1 MTNIF
6 DTHAHYSS
14 RQFDADRDAVMR
26 ALGEGGV
33 VGVLECA
40 THSGDAAAVL
50 ELAHKY
56 PFVHA
61 ALGIH
66 PESLCEEDAATVATY
81 HGDWRAELTA
91 MRPLFDDPAVIA
103 VGEIGLDHHWPL
115 PAQEQYDLFEAQ
127 LQLAQELDLPVSVHD
142 REAHA
147 EMYELLRQYRPRG
160 VLHCYSGSAEDAA
173 WLTAQGIALGFGG
186 AVTYKGAK
194 RAAKVLAMVPHELA
208 VLETDCPYMSP
219 EPVRGTRNDSRNI
232 AHVAAKIGEIW
243 QVESKLPAPAKKRPF
258 AAGFLAVMVL
268 VSVFGI
274 GGVQLKSRYRNVA
287 EIYTSEVDKHGN
299 SIQGDFTTLTDTAA
313 NLMRACQ
320 KVLGEADSNCT
331 TVADLLAQW
340 QDTAIAPAAQYAVIH
355 QLDNAVDAMYTAAKA
370 KATDDA
376 LDQINSLD
384 ASYVSTQ
391 SILQREIAQNYTIA
405 AQSYNTMASGF
416 PANVIGTLWGAGQVE
431 LYAAQ

>member
-1 MTNIF
+1 M
-6 DTHAHYSS
+6 
-14 RQFDADRDAVMR
+14 Q
-26 ALGEGGV
+26 
-33 VGVLECA
+33 LEQQE
-40 THSGDAAAVL
+40 TFEIKSPQL
-50 ELAHKY
+50 E
-56 PFVHA
+56 V
-61 ALGIH
+61 
-66 PESLCEEDAATVATY
+66 
-81 HGDWRAELTA
+81 
-91 MRPLFDDPAVIA
+91 
-103 VGEIGLDHHWPL
+103 
-115 PAQEQYDLFEAQ
+115 
-127 LQLAQELDLPVSVHD
+127 
-142 REAHA
+142 
-147 EMYELLRQYRPRG
+147 
-160 VLHCYSGSAEDAA
+160 
-173 WLTAQGIALGFGG
+173 FG
-186 AVTYKGAK
+186 
-194 RAAKVLAMVPHELA
+194 
-208 VLETDCPYMSP
+208 
-219 EPVRGTRNDSRNI
+219 
-232 AHVAAKIGEIW
+232 

-287 EIYTSEVDKHGN
+287 EIY
-299 SIQGDFTTLTDTAA
+299 TTLTDTAA

-391 SILQREIAQNYTIA
+391 SILQREIAQNYTTA

>member
-1 MTNIF
+1 M
-6 DTHAHYSS
+6 
-14 RQFDADRDAVMR
+14 Q
-26 ALGEGGV
+26 
-33 VGVLECA
+33 LEQQE
-40 THSGDAAAVL
+40 TFEIKSPQL
-50 ELAHKY
+50 E
-56 PFVHA
+56 V
-61 ALGIH
+61 
-66 PESLCEEDAATVATY
+66 
-81 HGDWRAELTA
+81 
-91 MRPLFDDPAVIA
+91 
-103 VGEIGLDHHWPL
+103 
-115 PAQEQYDLFEAQ
+115 
-127 LQLAQELDLPVSVHD
+127 
-142 REAHA
+142 
-147 EMYELLRQYRPRG
+147 
-160 VLHCYSGSAEDAA
+160 
-173 WLTAQGIALGFGG
+173 FG
-186 AVTYKGAK
+186 
-194 RAAKVLAMVPHELA
+194 
-208 VLETDCPYMSP
+208 
-219 EPVRGTRNDSRNI
+219 
-232 AHVAAKIGEIW
+232 

-331 TVADLLAQW
+331 
-340 QDTAIAPAAQYAVIH
+340 
-355 QLDNAVDAMYTAAKA
+355 AAKA

-391 SILQREIAQNYTIA
+391 SILQREIAQNYTTA